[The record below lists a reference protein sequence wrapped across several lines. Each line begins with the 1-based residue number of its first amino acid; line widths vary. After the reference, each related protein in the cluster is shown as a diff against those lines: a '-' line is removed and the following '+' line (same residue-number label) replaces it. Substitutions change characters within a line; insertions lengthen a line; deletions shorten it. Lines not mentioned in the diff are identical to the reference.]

1 MPRLH
6 PLLRRFTRA
15 PMFTAAALLT
25 LAIGIGAN
33 TAVFS
38 VVNGVLIKPLPYPK
52 SEELVGVWHSA
63 PGVGFKDGEVNVA
76 PTMHFSYRD
85 EGRVFQH
92 VGIWS
97 RGGVTVTGFSEPEQV
112 RSLFVTQ
119 GVLDAIGVPPVL
131 GRWFSREDDTPGTQ
145 ETVLLTH
152 GYWQRRFGGDRNV
165 LGRTITIDSKPRAV
179 IGVMPDG
186 FRFLDA
192 DTDVILPQRFDRAR
206 LFLGNFSFTGIA
218 RLKPGVTI
226 EQANADVA
234 RILPIWFEA
243 WPAPLGLDKAVFKS
257 ARFAPALRPLKQDIV
272 GNITDVLWVLM
283 GTIGVVLLIACANV
297 ANLLLVRVEGRQQ
310 ELATRVALGAG
321 RGRIARELIQESLTL
336 GAIGGVLGLGVA
348 FGALRLLNALRPE
361 TLPRLD
367 EITIDPL
374 VIGFAAAASIL
385 SGVLFGLI
393 PILKYSGPQFVTA
406 LRGTRTASHSRERH
420 RARNV
425 LVVVQ
430 VALALVLLVASGL
443 MIRTFQTLRQV
454 EPGFTRANELQM
466 VRVSIPPTL
475 IEEPARVAR
484 TYSDILEKL
493 SALPGVT
500 AAAFANS
507 APLEGFNSNDPVVA
521 EDKVYDPGKIP
532 PLRRFKFV
540 SPGYFRTVGTP
551 FITGRDITWSEVF
564 DDRPVAVISE
574 NMAREMWGEPVA
586 ALGKR
591 IKIAPV
597 DSWREIVGVVGNVHD
612 NGVHEPAPAIVYWP
626 TMMAKFWGNER
637 FRVAIADVRATQRT
651 HRYRGVSHANS
662 PGGVVGQRQPA
673 AGARADIAG
682 GLRSIAGADDVHA
695 HHAGHSRRDG
705 AAARRHRHLRRD
717 CLFRLSAHARDRH
730 QDGAWCRA
738 ARPAADV
745 PAARLRAVRDWRG
758 RGDWRRCGV
767 DATDDVDA
775 VSGQPAR
782 CDDIRRRVC
791 RPARGGHAR
800 ELCASAACG
809 VAESG
814 GRAARRVKVG
824 VSRG

>member
-63 PGVGFKDGEVNVA
+63 PGVVFKDGAVNVS
-76 PTMHFSYRD
+76 PTMYFSYRE
-85 EGRVFQH
+85 EGRAFQQ

-97 RGGVTVTGFSEPEQV
+97 QGGVTVTGFSEPEQV

-119 GVLDAIGVPPVL
+119 GVLDAVGVPPAL
-131 GRWFSREDDTPGTQ
+131 GRWFSREDDSPGSP

-165 LGRTITIDSKPRAV
+165 LGRSLTIDSKPRTV
-179 IGVMPDG
+179 IGVMPEG
-186 FRFLDA
+186 FRFLDDDA
-192 DTDVILPQRFDRAR
+192 ELILPQRFDRAR
-206 LFLGNFSFTGIA
+206 VFLGNFSFTGIA

-234 RILPIWFEA
+234 RMLPMWLKA
-243 WPAPLGLDKAVFKS
+243 WPTPLGLDRAVFES
-257 ARFAPALRPLKQDIV
+257 ARFAPALRPLKQDVV

-310 ELATRVALGAG
+310 ELATRAALGAG
-321 RGRIARELIQESLTL
+321 RGRIARELIHESLTL
-336 GAIGGVLGLGVA
+336 GAMGGVLGVGVA
-348 FGALRLLNALRPE
+348 FGALRLLKALRPE

-367 EITIDPL
+367 EIVIDPL
-374 VIGFAAAASIL
+374 VIGFAAAAALL

-393 PILKYSGPQFVTA
+393 PILKYSGPQFITA

-443 MIRTFQTLRQV
+443 MIRTFQSLRHV

-466 VRVSIPPTL
+466 LRVSIPPTL
-475 IEEPARVAR
+475 IEDPSRVLR

-493 SALPGVT
+493 AALPGVS
-500 AAAFANS
+500 AAAFVSS
-507 APLEGFNSNDPVVA
+507 APLEGFNSNDPIGA
-521 EDKVYDPGKIP
+521 EDKPYDPKKIP
-532 PLRRFKFV
+532 PIRRFKFI

-551 FITGRDITWSEVF
+551 LVTGRDITWSDVL
-564 DDRPVAVISE
+564 DDHPVAVISE
-574 NMAREMWGEPVA
+574 NMAREMWGAPSA

-591 IKIAPV
+591 IKVAPV
-597 DSWREIVGVVGNVHD
+597 DSWREIVGVVGDVRD
-612 NGVHEPAPAIVYWP
+612 NGVHEPAPTIVYWP

-637 FRVAIADVRATQRT
+637 FASRSLTFV
-651 HRYRGVSHANS
+651 
-662 PGGVVGQRQPA
+662 
-673 AGARADIAG
+673 
-682 GLRSIAGADDVHA
+682 LRSDRTGTEAFLTQIRQAVWSVNGSLPLALVRTLQDVYDRSLARTTFALVMLAIAGAMALLLGIIGIYGVIAYSVSQRTREIGIRMALGVAHRDVRRMFVRHGLVL
-695 HHAGHSRRDG
+695 AGIGIVAGIG
-705 AAARRHRHLRRD
+705 AAAALM
-717 CLFRLSAHARDRH
+717 RLMTSMLYQVSPLDLTTYAGVSLVLLAAAMTASYLPAR
-730 QDGAWCRA
+730 RA
-738 ARPAADV
+738 ASLNPVDA
-745 PAARLRAVRDWRG
+745 LRA
-758 RGDWRRCGV
+758 
-767 DATDDVDA
+767 
-775 VSGQPAR
+775 
-782 CDDIRRRVC
+782 
-791 RPARGGHAR
+791 
-800 ELCASAACG
+800 E
-809 VAESG
+809 
-814 GRAARRVKVG
+814 
-824 VSRG
+824 

>member
-1 MPRLH
+1 M
-6 PLLRRFTRA
+6 
-15 PMFTAAALLT
+15 
-25 LAIGIGAN
+25 
-33 TAVFS
+33 
-38 VVNGVLIKPLPYPK
+38 
-52 SEELVGVWHSA
+52 
-63 PGVGFKDGEVNVA
+63 
-76 PTMHFSYRD
+76 
-85 EGRVFQH
+85 
-92 VGIWS
+92 
-97 RGGVTVTGFSEPEQV
+97 
-112 RSLFVTQ
+112 
-119 GVLDAIGVPPVL
+119 
-131 GRWFSREDDTPGTQ
+131 
-145 ETVLLTH
+145 
-152 GYWQRRFGGDRNV
+152 
-165 LGRTITIDSKPRAV
+165 
-179 IGVMPDG
+179 
-186 FRFLDA
+186 
-192 DTDVILPQRFDRAR
+192 ILPQRFERTR

-218 RLKPGVTI
+218 RLKPGVTV

-272 GNITDVLWVLM
+272 GNIADVLWVLM

-310 ELATRVALGAG
+310 ELATRAALGAG

-336 GAIGGVLGLGVA
+336 GAIGGGLGVGVA
-348 FGALRLLNALRPE
+348 FGALRLLKALRPE

-374 VIGFAAAASIL
+374 VLGFAAAASIL

-475 IEEPARVAR
+475 IEDPSRVAR

-574 NMAREMWGEPVA
+574 NMAREMWGEPSA

-597 DSWREIVGVVGNVHD
+597 DSWREIVGVVGNVYD

-626 TMMAKFWGNER
+626 TMMARFWGNAR
-637 FRVAIADVRATQRT
+637 FASRSLTFV
-651 HRYRGVSHANS
+651 
-662 PGGVVGQRQPA
+662 
-673 AGARADIAG
+673 
-682 GLRSIAGADDVHA
+682 LRSERTGTEAFLTQIRQAVWSVNGSLPLALVRTLQEVYDRSLARTTFALVMLAIAGAMALLLGVIGIYGVIAYSVSQRTREIGIRMALGVEQRDL
-695 HHAGHSRRDG
+695 RRMFLRHG
-705 AAARRHRHLRRD
+705 LVLSGIGVVVGIGVAAALMRLMTSM
-717 CLFRLSAHARDRH
+717 LFEVSPLDVTTYAGVSVVLLAAAMLASYVPAR
-730 QDGAWCRA
+730 RA
-738 ARPAADV
+738 ASLNPVDA
-745 PAARLRAVRDWRG
+745 LRA
-758 RGDWRRCGV
+758 
-767 DATDDVDA
+767 
-775 VSGQPAR
+775 
-782 CDDIRRRVC
+782 
-791 RPARGGHAR
+791 
-800 ELCASAACG
+800 E
-809 VAESG
+809 
-814 GRAARRVKVG
+814 
-824 VSRG
+824 

>member
-33 TAVFS
+33 AAVFS
-38 VVNGVLIKPLPYPK
+38 VVNGVLIKPLPYPHA
-52 SEELVGVWHSA
+52 EELVGVWHSA
-63 PGVGFKDGEVNVA
+63 PGVGLKDGTVNVS
-76 PTMHFSYRD
+76 PTMYFSYRD
-85 EGRVFQH
+85 EGRAFQH

-119 GVLDAIGVPPVL
+119 GVLDAVGVPPAL
-131 GRWFSREDDTPGTQ
+131 GRWFSREDDTPGTA

-152 GYWQRRFGGDRNV
+152 GYWQRRFGGDHGV
-165 LGRTITIDSKPRAV
+165 VGRTMTIDSKPRTV
-179 IGVMPDG
+179 IGVMPEG

-218 RLKPGVTI
+218 RLKPGVTLQ
-226 EQANADVA
+226 QANADVA
-234 RILPIWFEA
+234 RMLPIWFDT
-243 WPAPLGLDKAVFKS
+243 WPVPLGLDKKLFQN
-257 ARFAPALRPLKQDIV
+257 ARFAPALRALKQDIV

-310 ELATRVALGAG
+310 ELATRAALGAS
-321 RGRIARELIQESLTL
+321 RGRVARELIQESLAL
-336 GAIGGVLGLGVA
+336 GAMGGVLGLGVA
-348 FGALRLLNALRPE
+348 FGALRLLKALRPE

-367 EITIDPL
+367 EITIDPA
-374 VIGFAAAASIL
+374 VIGFAAVASLL

-443 MIRTFQTLRQV
+443 MIRTFQTLRGV
-454 EPGFTRANELQM
+454 EPGFSRPNELQM

-475 IEEPARVAR
+475 IEDATRAAR
-484 TYSDILEKL
+484 TYRDILDKL
-493 SALPGVT
+493 SALPGVR
-500 AAAFANS
+500 AAAFAS
-507 APLEGFNSNDPVVA
+507 SLPLEGFNSNDIVSA

-532 PLRRFKFV
+532 PIRRFKFI
-540 SPGYFRTVGTP
+540 SPGYFQTVGTRL
-551 FITGRDITWSEVF
+551 ITGRDITWSDVF
-564 DDRPVAVISE
+564 DDRAVALISE
-574 NMAREMWGEPVA
+574 NMAREMWGEPAA

-591 IKIAPV
+591 IRTAPV
-597 DSWREIVGVVGNVHD
+597 DSWREVIGVVGDVHD

-626 TMMAKFWGNER
+626 TLMGKFWGNER
-637 FRVAIADVRATQRT
+637 FASRSLTFV
-651 HRYRGVSHANS
+651 
-662 PGGVVGQRQPA
+662 
-673 AGARADIAG
+673 
-682 GLRSIAGADDVHA
+682 LRSERTGTEAFLTQIREAVWSVNGSLPLALVRTLQDVFDRSLARTTFALVMLAIAGAMALLLGIIGIYGVIAYSVSQRTREIGIRMALGVEQRDLRRMFLRHGFVLSGLGVAVGIGVAAGLMRLMTSMLYRVSPLDVTTY
-695 HHAGHSRRDG
+695 AGVSLVLL
-705 AAARRHRHLRRD
+705 AAAMLA
-717 CLFRLSAHARDRH
+717 SYVPAR
-730 QDGAWCRA
+730 RA
-738 ARPAADV
+738 ASLNPVDA
-745 PAARLRAVRDWRG
+745 LRA
-758 RGDWRRCGV
+758 
-767 DATDDVDA
+767 
-775 VSGQPAR
+775 
-782 CDDIRRRVC
+782 
-791 RPARGGHAR
+791 
-800 ELCASAACG
+800 E
-809 VAESG
+809 
-814 GRAARRVKVG
+814 
-824 VSRG
+824 

>member
-63 PGVGFKDGEVNVA
+63 PGVVFKDGAVNVS
-76 PTMHFSYRD
+76 PTMYFSYRE
-85 EGRVFQH
+85 EGRAFQQ

-97 RGGVTVTGFSEPEQV
+97 QGGVTVTGFSEPEQV

-119 GVLDAIGVPPVL
+119 GVLDAVGVPPAL
-131 GRWFSREDDTPGTQ
+131 GRWFSREDDSPGSP

-165 LGRTITIDSKPRAV
+165 LGRSLTIDSKPRTV
-179 IGVMPDG
+179 IGVMPEG
-186 FRFLDA
+186 FRFLDDDA
-192 DTDVILPQRFDRAR
+192 ELILPQRFDRAR
-206 LFLGNFSFTGIA
+206 VFLGNFSFTGIA

-234 RILPIWFEA
+234 RMLPMWLKA
-243 WPAPLGLDKAVFKS
+243 WPTPLGLDRAVFES
-257 ARFAPALRPLKQDIV
+257 ARFAPALRPLKQDVV

-310 ELATRVALGAG
+310 ELATRAALGAG
-321 RGRIARELIQESLTL
+321 RGRIARELIHESLTL
-336 GAIGGVLGLGVA
+336 GAMGGVLGVGVA
-348 FGALRLLNALRPE
+348 FGALRLLKALRPE

-367 EITIDPL
+367 EIVIDPL
-374 VIGFAAAASIL
+374 VIGFAAAAALL

-393 PILKYSGPQFVTA
+393 PILKYSGPQFITA

-443 MIRTFQTLRQV
+443 MIRTFQSLRHV
-454 EPGFTRANELQM
+454 DPGFARANELQM
-466 VRVSIPPTL
+466 LRVSIPPTL
-475 IEEPARVAR
+475 IEDPSRVLR

-493 SALPGVT
+493 AALPGVS
-500 AAAFANS
+500 AAAFVSS
-507 APLEGFNSNDPVVA
+507 APLEGFNSNDPIGA
-521 EDKVYDPGKIP
+521 EDKPYDPKKIP
-532 PLRRFKFV
+532 PIRRFKFI

-551 FITGRDITWSEVF
+551 LVTGRDITWSDVL
-564 DDRPVAVISE
+564 DDHPVAVISE
-574 NMAREMWGEPVA
+574 NMAREMWGAPAA

-597 DSWREIVGVVGNVHD
+597 DSWREIVGVVGDVRD
-612 NGVHEPAPAIVYWP
+612 NGVHEPAPTIVYWP

-637 FRVAIADVRATQRT
+637 FASRSLTFV
-651 HRYRGVSHANS
+651 
-662 PGGVVGQRQPA
+662 
-673 AGARADIAG
+673 
-682 GLRSIAGADDVHA
+682 LRSDRTGTEAFLTQIRQAVWSVNGSLPLALVRTLQDVYDRSLARTTFALVMLAIAGAMALLLGIIGIYGVIAYSVSQRTREIGIRMALGVEQRALRRMFLQHGLVL
-695 HHAGHSRRDG
+695 AGIG
-705 AAARRHRHLRRD
+705 VVVGIGVAAALM
-717 CLFRLSAHARDRH
+717 RLMTSMLYQVSPLDLTTYAGVSLVLLAAAMTASYLPAR
-730 QDGAWCRA
+730 RA
-738 ARPAADV
+738 ASLNPVDA
-745 PAARLRAVRDWRG
+745 LRA
-758 RGDWRRCGV
+758 
-767 DATDDVDA
+767 
-775 VSGQPAR
+775 
-782 CDDIRRRVC
+782 
-791 RPARGGHAR
+791 
-800 ELCASAACG
+800 E
-809 VAESG
+809 
-814 GRAARRVKVG
+814 
-824 VSRG
+824 

>member
-38 VVNGVLIKPLPYPK
+38 VVNGVLIKPLPYPHA
-52 SEELVGVWHSA
+52 EELVGVWHSA
-63 PGVGFKDGEVNVA
+63 PGVGFTDGTVNVS
-76 PTMHFSYRD
+76 PTMYFSYRD
-85 EGRVFQH
+85 EGRAFQH

-119 GVLDAIGVPPVL
+119 GVLDAVGVPPAL
-131 GRWFSREDDTPGTQ
+131 GRWFSREDDTPGTP

-152 GYWQRRFGGDRNV
+152 GYWQRRFGGDRGV
-165 LGRTITIDSKPRAV
+165 VGRTMTIDSKPRTV
-179 IGVMPDG
+179 IGIMPEG

-218 RLKPGVTI
+218 RLKPGVTLQ
-226 EQANADVA
+226 QADADVA
-234 RILPIWFEA
+234 RMLPIWFET
-243 WPAPLGLDKAVFKS
+243 WPVPLGLDKKLFQN
-257 ARFAPALRPLKQDIV
+257 ARFAPALRALKQDIV

-310 ELATRVALGAG
+310 ELATRAALGAS
-321 RGRIARELIQESLTL
+321 RSRVARELIQESLAL
-336 GAIGGVLGLGVA
+336 GAMGGVLGLGVA
-348 FGALRLLNALRPE
+348 FGALRLLKALRPE

-367 EITIDPL
+367 EITIDPA
-374 VIGFAAAASIL
+374 VIGFAALASLL

-406 LRGTRTASHSRERH
+406 LRGTRTASDSRERH
-420 RARNV
+420 RARHV

-443 MIRTFQTLRQV
+443 MIRTFQTLREV
-454 EPGFTRANELQM
+454 EPGFTRANQLQM

-475 IEEPARVAR
+475 IEDPARVAR
-484 TYSDILEKL
+484 TYTDILDKL
-493 SALPGVT
+493 SALPDVS

-507 APLEGFNSNDPVVA
+507 APLEGFNSNDVVFV
-521 EDKVYDPGKIP
+521 EDKPNEPGKIP
-532 PLRRFKFV
+532 PIRRFKFI

-551 FITGRDITWSEVF
+551 LVTGRDITWSDVF

-574 NMAREMWGEPVA
+574 NMAREVWGEPAA

-591 IKIAPV
+591 IRVAPV
-597 DSWREIVGVVGNVHD
+597 DAWREVVGVVGDVHD
-612 NGVHEPAPAIVYWP
+612 NGVHEPAPALVYWP
-626 TMMAKFWGNER
+626 TMMPKFWGNER
-637 FRVAIADVRATQRT
+637 FASRSLTFI
-651 HRYRGVSHANS
+651 
-662 PGGVVGQRQPA
+662 
-673 AGARADIAG
+673 
-682 GLRSIAGADDVHA
+682 LRSDRTGTETFLTQIRQAVWSVNGSLPLALVRTLQDVYDRSLARTTFALVMLAIAGAMALLLGIIGIYGVIA
-695 HHAGHSRRDG
+695 YSVSRRTREIGIRMALGVEQRDLRRMFLRHG
-705 AAARRHRHLRRD
+705 FVLSGIGVAVGIGVAAALM
-717 CLFRLSAHARDRH
+717 RLMTSMLYRVSPLDVTTYAGVSLVLLAAAMLASYVPAR
-730 QDGAWCRA
+730 RA
-738 ARPAADV
+738 ASLNPVDA
-745 PAARLRAVRDWRG
+745 LRA
-758 RGDWRRCGV
+758 
-767 DATDDVDA
+767 
-775 VSGQPAR
+775 
-782 CDDIRRRVC
+782 
-791 RPARGGHAR
+791 
-800 ELCASAACG
+800 E
-809 VAESG
+809 
-814 GRAARRVKVG
+814 
-824 VSRG
+824 

>member
-1 MPRLH
+1 L
-6 PLLRRFTRA
+6 
-15 PMFTAAALLT
+15 
-25 LAIGIGAN
+25 
-33 TAVFS
+33 
-38 VVNGVLIKPLPYPK
+38 
-52 SEELVGVWHSA
+52 
-63 PGVGFKDGEVNVA
+63 
-76 PTMHFSYRD
+76 
-85 EGRVFQH
+85 FQ
-92 VGIWS
+92 
-97 RGGVTVTGFSEPEQV
+97 
-112 RSLFVTQ
+112 
-119 GVLDAIGVPPVL
+119 
-131 GRWFSREDDTPGTQ
+131 
-145 ETVLLTH
+145 
-152 GYWQRRFGGDRNV
+152 
-165 LGRTITIDSKPRAV
+165 
-179 IGVMPDG
+179 
-186 FRFLDA
+186 
-192 DTDVILPQRFDRAR
+192 
-206 LFLGNFSFTGIA
+206 
-218 RLKPGVTI
+218 
-226 EQANADVA
+226 NA
-234 RILPIWFEA
+234 
-243 WPAPLGLDKAVFKS
+243 G
-257 ARFAPALRPLKQDIV
+257 FAPALRPLKQDIV
-272 GNITDVLWVLM
+272 GNITDVLWLLM

-310 ELATRVALGAG
+310 ELATRAALGAG

-336 GAIGGVLGLGVA
+336 GATGGVLGVGVA
-348 FGALRLLNALRPE
+348 FGALRLLKALRPE

-385 SGVLFGLI
+385 SGILFGLI

-475 IEEPARVAR
+475 IEDPSRVAR

-493 SALPGVT
+493 SALPGVR
-500 AAAFANS
+500 AAAFASS

-551 FITGRDITWSEVF
+551 FITGRDITWTEVF

-574 NMAREMWGEPVA
+574 NMAREMWGEPAA

-637 FRVAIADVRATQRT
+637 FASRSLTFV
-651 HRYRGVSHANS
+651 
-662 PGGVVGQRQPA
+662 
-673 AGARADIAG
+673 
-682 GLRSIAGADDVHA
+682 LRSERTGTEAFLTQIRQAVWSVNGSLPLALVRTLQEVYDRSLARTTFALVMLAIAGAMALLLGVIGIYGVIAYSVSQRTREIGIRMALGVEQRDL
-695 HHAGHSRRDG
+695 RRMFLRHG
-705 AAARRHRHLRRD
+705 FVLSGIGVVVGIGVAAALMRLMTSM
-717 CLFRLSAHARDRH
+717 LFEVSPLDVTTYASVSVVLLAAAMLASYVPAR
-730 QDGAWCRA
+730 RA
-738 ARPAADV
+738 ASLNPVEA
-745 PAARLRAVRDWRG
+745 LRA
-758 RGDWRRCGV
+758 
-767 DATDDVDA
+767 
-775 VSGQPAR
+775 
-782 CDDIRRRVC
+782 
-791 RPARGGHAR
+791 
-800 ELCASAACG
+800 E
-809 VAESG
+809 
-814 GRAARRVKVG
+814 
-824 VSRG
+824 

>member
-1 MPRLH
+1 
-6 PLLRRFTRA
+6 
-15 PMFTAAALLT
+15 MFTAAALLT

-63 PGVGFKDGEVNVA
+63 PGVGFKDGEVNVG
-76 PTMHFSYRD
+76 PTMYFSYRE

-92 VGIWS
+92 LGIWS

-119 GVLDAIGVPPVL
+119 GVLDAVGVPPTL

-152 GYWQRRFGGDRNV
+152 GYWQRRFGGDRSV

-179 IGVMPDG
+179 IGVMPEG

-192 DTDVILPQRFDRAR
+192 DADVIMPQRFERAR

-218 RLKPGVTI
+218 RLKPGVTV

-234 RILPIWFEA
+234 RILPIWLNA
-243 WPAPLGLDKAVFKS
+243 WPLPLGLDRKLFQNAG
-257 ARFAPALRPLKQDIV
+257 FAPALRPLKQDIV
-272 GNITDVLWVLM
+272 GNITDVLWLLM

-310 ELATRVALGAG
+310 ELATRAALGAG

-336 GAIGGVLGLGVA
+336 GAIGGVLGVGVA
-348 FGALRLLNALRPE
+348 FGALRLLKALRPE

-385 SGVLFGLI
+385 SGILFGLI

-475 IEEPARVAR
+475 IEDPSRVAR

-493 SALPGVT
+493 SALPGVR
-500 AAAFANS
+500 AAAFASS

-551 FITGRDITWSEVF
+551 FITGRDITWTEVF

-574 NMAREMWGEPVA
+574 NMAREMWGEPAA

-637 FRVAIADVRATQRT
+637 FASRSLTFV
-651 HRYRGVSHANS
+651 
-662 PGGVVGQRQPA
+662 
-673 AGARADIAG
+673 
-682 GLRSIAGADDVHA
+682 LRSERTGTEAFLTQIRQAVWSVNGSLPLALVRTLQEVYDRSLARTTFALVMLAIAGAMALLLGVIGIYGVIAYSVSQRTREIGIRMALGVEQRDL
-695 HHAGHSRRDG
+695 RRMFLRHG
-705 AAARRHRHLRRD
+705 FVLSGIGVVVGIGVAAALMRLMTSM
-717 CLFRLSAHARDRH
+717 LFEVSPLDVTTYASVSVVLLAAAMLASYVPAR
-730 QDGAWCRA
+730 RA
-738 ARPAADV
+738 ASLNPVEA
-745 PAARLRAVRDWRG
+745 LRA
-758 RGDWRRCGV
+758 
-767 DATDDVDA
+767 
-775 VSGQPAR
+775 
-782 CDDIRRRVC
+782 
-791 RPARGGHAR
+791 
-800 ELCASAACG
+800 E
-809 VAESG
+809 
-814 GRAARRVKVG
+814 
-824 VSRG
+824 